1 MKRKYILLLAGIML
15 LSFTG
20 CGRENPFNFAE
31 DGLSGME
38 RSARDENSSNKEQKN
53 DNDGNYDDDD
63 NYGNDYDGR
72 SSSSSKRSVSSSSS
86 YRSSSSVNSSN
97 SNPISQ
103 YAYITT
109 SMTLNFTLTHY
120 KQRLCSMEGKG
131 SKTCNYADGDP
142 RVSFEIAFFQTDGDS
157 TIFSTRDELGKNWFY
172 YDNIGEWDGR
182 TSFTVNVPA
191 NTETIKVCPYV
202 EDDDEFGFHDRMYSE
217 YCYLTYS
224 IGKQD
229 YREINYESDYANDY
243 CELEWEWYLY

>member
-1 MKRKYILLLAGIML
+1 MKREYILLLAGILL

-20 CGRENPFNFAE
+20 CGRENPFNYA
-31 DGLSGME
+31 DSDLSGME
-38 RSARDENSSNKEQKN
+38 KSARDENSSNKEQKN
-53 DNDGNYDDDD
+53 DDEENYDDDD

-142 RVSFEIAFFQTDGDS
+142 KISFKLIFIESSGDS
-157 TIFSTRDELGKNWFY
+157 TTYSTNDKLGKKWFY
-172 YDNIGEWDGR
+172 YDDTGEWDGEK
-182 TSFTVNVPA
+182 SFTVDVP
-191 NTETIKVCPYV
+191 TYTQKIRVCPTV
-202 EDDDEFGFHDRMYSE
+202 LDDDFALDDDMSSG
-217 YCYLTYS
+217 YCYNTYNV
-224 IGKQD
+224 GLLG
-229 YREINYESDYANDY
+229 YREVVYQSDYENQN